1 MSTEKIQE
9 LARDI
14 AREQYTDD
22 PDDGVPASNAQWG
35 EGDPHWWED
44 EDEEDPYDNY
54 CLRHASEDEEF
65 DDTPR
70 NPYECYPGV
79 VTYPFA

>member
-1 MSTEKIQE
+1 MYTEKAYE

-22 PDDGVPASNAQWG
+22 PDD
-35 EGDPHWWED
+35 PHWWED
-44 EDEEDPYDNY
+44 EGEDEDPYDNY
-54 CLRHASEDEEF
+54 CLRHADDGEF

-70 NPYECYPGV
+70 NPSECYPGV
-79 VTYPFA
+79 VTYPFS